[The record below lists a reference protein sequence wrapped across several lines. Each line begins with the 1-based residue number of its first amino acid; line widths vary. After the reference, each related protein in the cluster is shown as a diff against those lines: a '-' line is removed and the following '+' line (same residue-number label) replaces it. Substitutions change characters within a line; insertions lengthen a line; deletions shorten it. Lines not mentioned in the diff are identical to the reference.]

1 MNKYKYEPIPEVL
14 AVDEVLKP
22 LGFSHGGD
30 FYPIH
35 FDPDDYKWIE
45 IGCSMIAYTDTYVA
59 ILNFSLMEYWE
70 HADLESPEL
79 AKLALAWAE
88 KAVREIEGVED

>member
-1 MNKYKYEPIPEVL
+1 MNKYEPSPETI
-14 AVDEVLKP
+14 AINKVLKP
-22 LGFSHGGD
+22 LGFSHRGD

-45 IGCSMIAYTDTYVA
+45 IGCSMIAYTDTYVG

-88 KAVREIEGVED
+88 KAVREIEGVGN